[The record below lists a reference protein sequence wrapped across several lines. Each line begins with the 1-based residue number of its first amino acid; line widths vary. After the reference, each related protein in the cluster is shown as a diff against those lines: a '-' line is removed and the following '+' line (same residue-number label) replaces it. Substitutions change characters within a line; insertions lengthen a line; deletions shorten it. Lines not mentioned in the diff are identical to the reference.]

1 MSLKTSLKEKRNRSR
16 TPSVEPDLLEQGI
29 AQLTLEIRTLKDWIA
44 DLDNDPGSTGDT
56 EPRKSYEDMLRSRHE
71 MLVSLQDQKAALNQ
85 QPTR

>member
-1 MSLKTSLKEKRNRSR
+1 MSLKEKRNRSR

-44 DLDNDPGSTGDT
+44 DLDNNSDSTGDT

-71 MLVSLQDQKAALNQ
+71 MLVSLQEQKAALNR